1 MAQIKRNSS
10 LVGAGCFIQFIG
22 IVCFIMGFV
31 YILSIIAPIIC
42 WPLGVWLLFAGSRKA
57 VWYECS
63 ACGTKLSGR
72 KLKICPNCNSK
83 FE

>member
-1 MAQIKRNSS
+1 MATIKKESS
-10 LVGAGCFIQFIG
+10 LFGTGCFMQFIA
-22 IVCFIMGFV
+22 IVCFILGFV
-31 YILSIIAPIIC
+31 YFLSIIVPIIL
-42 WPLGVWLLFAGSRKA
+42 WPIGFWLLFAGSRKA

-63 ACGTKLSGR
+63 DCGTKLSGK